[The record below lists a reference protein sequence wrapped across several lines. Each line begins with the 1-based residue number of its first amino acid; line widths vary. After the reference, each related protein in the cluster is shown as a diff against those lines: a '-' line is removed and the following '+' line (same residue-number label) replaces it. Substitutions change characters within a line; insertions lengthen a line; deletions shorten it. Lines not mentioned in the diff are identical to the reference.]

1 MFRKARRVNVRKR
14 NDSEEEEREHEA
26 PMEVEQL
33 ENVTAEPASIPGLF
47 LHDGGPQGSKPR
59 KAAKEPGP
67 GTSKP
72 VNLLSFQDDEDEV
85 EVFQVKKSN
94 HSKKIVK
101 LLKKEYK
108 DDLEK
113 FRPRSELNF
122 GLAAERGK
130 CFSDGRVCYCEC
142 FCHVFTAASDVSA
155 GDQQSGKNAASKD
168 NPEEATAGSDLGE
181 EEMEVESEKEDEKPK
196 GGSFTNSLSTLNVLR
211 PGEIPD
217 AAFIHAARKKR
228 QLARELGDVP
238 SIDVDGGGKSRLVRE
253 DENDASDD
261 DDDDEKRRIIFSVRE
276 KSQRQKIAEEIGIEG
291 SDDEALA
298 TGEQDEEILRW
309 EQEQIRKGIS
319 IPQAWNIISLSSSR
333 QQSCSSSFSTLLCR
347 CGVTVDILLIASRL
361 PRSKAAQSRLSV
373 WKMSAVQAPQPVEAN
388 NLFYPSTYQGIPYGS
403 SYNIPYTY
411 AAYGAAETKSQKAD
425 NSVSCKIP
433 NNETTPVTID
443 LVKKQLKDRLSAMEE
458 AHKANLNLHEK
469 HEKSRVDS
477 NSAITRLD
485 GCSGGNGER
494 YQFLQ
499 EMRGYVQD
507 LLECFREKVPLINE
521 LESAM
526 HQLYKQ
532 RAARLVQRRQED
544 IKDESS
550 EFSSHSS
557 KAVMAPNLDSFG
569 RDRAAYQEHAKQR
582 RIAEREARRARR
594 RQAREV
600 SGKMAEHLEGLSSDD
615 EETSTDITNFNMEK
629 GKYIPPRSTA
639 WKSRR
644 PHRILKESS
653 KVFEDTLDNFHSI
666 DCIKFQFETW
676 RKTYYNTY
684 KDAYIGLCL
693 PKLLNPLIRLQLVT
707 WNPLEPKCCDFES
720 MAWFESLLF
729 YGHEEKD
736 FDSEDVDIVLLPSLV
751 EKVILPR
758 LADFLAA
765 SLSSC
770 RERVGPVF
778 YSRDEQ
784 VGSRVP
790 ETNHRIPDRRQ
801 FRQQEHRGTTESSA
815 NEDEENAGRRCFF
828 MPLYPKN
835 VIDNKNSGPC
845 VFFQR
850 QFWSSVK
857 LLGNFLKWYG
867 VLSNKS
873 LQELAI
879 DGLLNRYILMA
890 FQNNENGEE
899 SIKKAQCVIA
909 CFPKQWFSS
918 LKGGKTIPQLEN
930 FARYLTHL
938 AGVIYRQNIGCS
950 DMEKRNA
957 RDQIRQIVKLLA
969 SIRSLEN
976 AMSVANDYNVKD
988 IKAPPTDGK

>member
-1 MFRKARRVNVRKR
+1 MFRKVRRVNVRKR
-14 NDSEEEEREHEA
+14 NDSEEEEREHDE
-26 PMEVEQL
+26 PMAVEQPGS
-33 ENVTAEPASIPGLF
+33 VTAEPAVIPGL
-47 LHDGGPQGSKPR
+47 LQHDGGLKPR
-59 KAAKEPGP
+59 KEAKEVGP
-67 GTSKP
+67 GIAKP
-72 VNLLSFQDDEDEV
+72 VALLSFQDDEDEV
-85 EVFQVKKSN
+85 ETFKVKKPN

-108 DDLEK
+108 EDLEK
-113 FRPRSELNF
+113 FRPRSDINF
-122 GLAAERGK
+122 AL
-130 CFSDGRVCYCEC
+130 D
-142 FCHVFTAASDVSA
+142 A
-155 GDQQSGKNAASKD
+155 GDLQSVRNATTKD
-168 NPEEATAGSDLGE
+168 NAQEEATAGSDLGE

-196 GGSFTNSLSTLNVLR
+196 AGSFTNSLSSLNVLR

-228 QLARELGDVP
+228 QMARELGDIP
-238 SIDVDGGGKSRLVRE
+238 SIDLDGGKSRLVRE

-261 DDDDEKRRIIFSVRE
+261 DDDDEKRRIVFSVRE

-291 SDDEALA
+291 SDDDALA
-298 TGEQDEEILRW
+298 TGEQDEEISRW

-319 IPQAWNIISLSSSR
+319 IPQ
-333 QQSCSSSFSTLLCR
+333 
-347 CGVTVDILLIASRL
+347 
-361 PRSKAAQSRLSV
+361 
-373 WKMSAVQAPQPVEAN
+373 VQAPQPAEAN
-388 NLFYPSTYQGIPYGS
+388 NLFYPSTYQGIPYNS
-403 SYNIPYTY
+403 AYNIPYTY
-411 AAYGAAETKSQKAD
+411 AAYGAADTKFQKPD
-425 NSVSCKIP
+425 NSVTYKTPS
-433 NNETTPVTID
+433 NEMTPVTID
-443 LVKKQLKDRLSAMEE
+443 LVKKQLKDRLSAMEDV
-458 AHKANLNLHEK
+458 HKANLELYEK
-469 HEKSRVDS
+469 HEKSQEDS
-477 NSAITRLD
+477 NNAIIRLE

-494 YQFLQ
+494 YKFLQ

-532 RAARLVQRRQED
+532 RAARLVQRRQDD

-569 RDRAAYQEHAKQR
+569 RDRATYQEHAKQR

-629 GKYIPPRSTA
+629 D
-639 WKSRR
+639 
-644 PHRILKESS
+644 RILKESS
-653 KVFEDTLDNFHSI
+653 KVFEDTLENFHSF
-666 DCIKFQFETW
+666 DCIKFQFDTW
-676 RKTYYNTY
+676 RSSYYNTY

-693 PKLLNPLIRLQLVT
+693 PKLLNPLTRLQLLS
-707 WNPLEPKCCDFES
+707 WNPLEPKCCDFER
-720 MAWFESLLF
+720 MVWFESLLF
-729 YGHEEKD
+729 YGCEEKE
-736 FDSEDVDIVLLPSLV
+736 FDKDDADIMLLPSLV

-758 LADFLAA
+758 LAVMAENVWDPFSTTQTNRLAA
-765 SLSSC
+765 
-770 RERVGPVF
+770 VF
-778 YSRDEQ
+778 QKLINGYPTVVNSDNKNTEALLKALLMRM
-784 VGSRVP
+784 
-790 ETNHRIPDRRQ
+790 RR
-801 FRQQEHRGTTESSA
+801 TL
-815 NEDEENAGRRCFF
+815 DDDVF

-835 VIDNKNSGPC
+835 VIENKNSGPC

-890 FQNNENGEE
+890 FQNNENGED
-899 SIKKAQCVIA
+899 SIKKAQSVIA
-909 CFPKQWFSS
+909 CFPKQWFSG
-918 LKGGKTIPQLEN
+918 LKGGKTVPQLEN

-950 DMEKRNA
+950 DIEKRNA

-969 SIRSLEN
+969 SIHSLEY
-976 AMSVANDYNVKD
+976 AVSVANDYNVKD
-988 IKAPPTDGK
+988 VKAPVEAK